1 MASGNISMETGLN
14 SVQISL
20 LKLFAQKIS
29 DRQSL
34 EIRQMLMDY
43 FDKQL
48 KEELNEIT
56 SKKGYTDLDYKNM
69 LNAST

>member
-1 MASGNISMETGLN
+1 
-14 SVQISL
+14 
-20 LKLFAQKIS
+20 
-29 DRQSL
+29 
-34 EIRQMLMDY
+34 MLMDY

-69 LNAST
+69 LNASS